1 MISTYFVEI
10 LPLVAFT
17 IEEDISI
24 EEAMH
29 LIEIDTSMQNLQ
41 IDQDNKS
48 QVMKMESF
56 SSMKD
61 VFASKSF
68 EVHMRDYVINLLY

>member
-1 MISTYFVEI
+1 M
-10 LPLVAFT
+10 PLVAFT

-24 EEAMH
+24 EEALQ
-29 LIEIDTSMQNLQ
+29 LIEIDMSMQNLQ
-41 IDQDNKS
+41 VDQDNKS

-68 EVHMRDYVINLLY
+68 EVNMSDYKINLLY